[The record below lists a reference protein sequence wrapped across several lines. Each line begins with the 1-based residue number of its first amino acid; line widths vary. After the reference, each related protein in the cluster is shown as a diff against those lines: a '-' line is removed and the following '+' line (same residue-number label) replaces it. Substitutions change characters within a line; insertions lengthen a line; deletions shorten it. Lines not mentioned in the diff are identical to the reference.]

1 MVLTAVTVLAIA
13 VVLAFAAVLVIQML
27 AYTWRNIVA
36 LLHDA
41 HSWQENLLDSLAEGI
56 VVFDPQERVVF
67 FSRGAAQITGWNG
80 GDARGRP
87 LSDVLRLPERDRL
100 RLADYLASPNNSRP
114 LRLTIQGERPVIL
127 AVTGARL
134 PAAGGNEG
142 GESAIVLRD
151 ITDEETGRNLHSY
164 FLAHI
169 SHEFRTPL
177 SGLIA
182 SIELLRD
189 EIGYLSPAEVDELL
203 NSIRLSASGMKA
215 LVDNL
220 LESVNIEAGH
230 FTIHRQPTNL
240 NQVLADVIHMMQP
253 LLDRRKQLL
262 SLTEPF
268 QLPPVNADPTRLT
281 QVMINLLSNASK
293 YSPLEKTIDLS
304 LRQQG
309 DALHVA
315 VADRGPGIPPAERDE
330 LFKRFVRL
338 NARDSEQAGMGLG
351 LSVVKA
357 IVEQHGGQ
365 VGVDERPGGGSIF
378 WFTLPLAGGTA

>member
-1 MVLTAVTVLAIA
+1 MV
-13 VVLAFAAVLVIQML
+13 
-27 AYTWRNIVA
+27 AYLVA
-36 LLHDA
+36 LGIGVGLAAAAGSAIWLLARARRVVADLYRTQR
-41 HSWQENLLDSLAEGI
+41 WQENLLDALAEGI
-56 VVFDPQERVVF
+56 IVFDAQERVVF
-67 FSRGAAQITGWNG
+67 FSRGAARITGWKS
-80 GDARGRP
+80 GDARGR
-87 LSDVLRLPERDRL
+87 LLGDVLRLPEQDRQ
-100 RLADYLASPNNSRP
+100 RLADYLAVPGSTRP
-114 LRLTIQGERPVIL
+114 LRLTVQGERPTIL
-127 AVTGARL
+127 AVTGTRL
-134 PAAGGNEG
+134 PAAGESTG

-151 ITDEETGRNLHSY
+151 ITDEETGRSLHSY

-182 SIELLRD
+182 SIELLKD

-203 NSIRLSASGMKA
+203 NSIHLSASGMKA

-230 FTIHRQPTNL
+230 FTIHRRPTEL
-240 NQVLADVIHMMQP
+240 NRVLADVIHMMQP
-253 LLDRRKQLL
+253 LLDRRQQAL

-293 YSPLEKTIDLS
+293 YSPLEGTIDLAVQ
-304 LRQQG
+304 RHG
-309 DALHVA
+309 DALQIA
-315 VADRGPGIPPAERDE
+315 VADRGPGIPPAERDA